1 MSLRSQREMQIN
13 LQQIIYQ
20 VPWKRILLLLTLTI
34 CLSLTPSSLCVD
46 NMWLPP
52 LTTWSDIKEHVSQT
66 TLTLLQGKSALK
78 WLTFLKVIRPRNGF
92 FCFKIAFLLT
102 HSTWFLLLP
111 DHDRRD
117 ISNPCEKCD
126 SMSPAQLYVTEDS
139 WGPARQRG
147 GGVALG
153 I

>member
-1 MSLRSQREMQIN
+1 MQIN

-20 VPWKRILLLLTLTI
+20 VPCKRILLLLTLTI
-34 CLSLTPSSLCVD
+34 CLSLTPPSLFVD

-52 LTTWSDIKEHVSQT
+52 LTTWSDTKENVAQT
-66 TLTLLQGKSALK
+66 TPTLLQGKSALK
-78 WLTFLKVIRPRNGF
+78 WLTFLKVIRPRNEF

-102 HSTWFLLLP
+102 PSTWFLLLP